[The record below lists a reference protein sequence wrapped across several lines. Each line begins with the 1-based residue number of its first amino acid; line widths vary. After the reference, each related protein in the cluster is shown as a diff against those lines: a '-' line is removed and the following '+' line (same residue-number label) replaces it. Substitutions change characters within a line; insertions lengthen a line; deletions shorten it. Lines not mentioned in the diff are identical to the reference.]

1 MSAPGKIAKHLIGFA
16 FSILGNIAN
25 FFKDGVRRFIDNFPT
40 INISKIPLV
49 PRGLRFASNNV
60 PLLGGL
66 KKYQDAGDNNKVNTL
81 PNLGLLAFPPLLLPH
96 LIKSFFPSAKVKEA
110 EKQEKVGKASDSV
123 FDELEA
129 EFGGG
134 DDEFTGSF
142 TSTSSGIVRYEDQEG
157 NEIDALSPEAEGL
170 KKDALEL
177 FESYGG
183 TTKLS
188 SDVSAVSSHASYE
201 KSSTGTVILEKP
213 KRGDFDNTRSGAN
226 QYSQAMVMYGNQKSM
241 LNSYFKTQVRAS
253 LYKI

>member
-1 MSAPGKIAKHLIGFA
+1 M
-16 FSILGNIAN
+16 
-25 FFKDGVRRFIDNFPT
+25 
-40 INISKIPLV
+40 
-49 PRGLRFASNNV
+49 
-60 PLLGGL
+60 
-66 KKYQDAGDNNKVNTL
+66 
-81 PNLGLLAFPPLLLPH
+81 PH

-134 DDEFTGSF
+134 DDEFTGNF
-142 TSTSSGIVRYEDQEG
+142 TSTSSGTNAVRYYDEEG

-213 KRGDFDNTRSGAN
+213 KRDDFDNTRSGAN
-226 QYSQAMVMYGNQKSM
+226 QYSQAMVMYNNQKSM